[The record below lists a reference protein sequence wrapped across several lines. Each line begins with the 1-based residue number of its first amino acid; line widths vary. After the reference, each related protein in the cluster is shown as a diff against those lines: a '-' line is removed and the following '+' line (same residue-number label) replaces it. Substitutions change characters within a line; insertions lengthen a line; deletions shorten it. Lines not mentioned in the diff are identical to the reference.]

1 MDSPIKSCGLLCIT
15 RRAVSEIHFLSR
27 NRGIA
32 ITLAVAALLGGCT
45 TFNNATRAVANAAT
59 IYKPE
64 VVQGNFISSE
74 QVAALR
80 PGMTRLQVRDILG
93 TPLMQSIFRTNRW
106 DYVFTLKRK
115 GVKPQH
121 YHLAVFFDGDHLVR
135 TEGDEMPSETEFVD
149 RISPKK
155 KVKVPVLEATPE
167 QLAKYPV
174 PKDDAASTN
183 PANVSPDTAYPPLDA
198 PAQ

>member
-1 MDSPIKSCGLLCIT
+1 MSQT
-15 RRAVSEIHFLSR
+15 TFLGR

-32 ITLAVAALLGGCT
+32 ITVVVAAALLAGCT
-45 TFNNATRAVANAAT
+45 TMDRTTGDLIDSAPFV
-59 IYKPE
+59 YKPE

-93 TPLMQSIFRTNRW
+93 TPLLQSIFRSDRW

-115 GVKPQH
+115 GIKPQH
-121 YHLAVFFDGDHLVR
+121 YHLAVFFDGDKLVR
-135 TEGDEMPSETEFVD
+135 TEGDEMPSETEFIA
-149 RISPKK
+149 RISPPK
-155 KVKVPVLEATPE
+155 KVKVPVLQATPE
-167 QLAKYPV
+167 QLAKYPAPPV
-174 PKDDAASTN
+174 TASDANA
-183 PANVSPDTAYPPLDA
+183 PAVAPDTAYPPLNA